1 MCLFTV
7 RFFACSQAKLMND
20 RELNSSFLH
29 ELHQTLKHTLQYAL
43 LDYKYPQSGT
53 KVVDTVV

>member
-20 RELNSSFLH
+20 RELNSLFLH
-29 ELHQTLKHTLQYAL
+29 ELHQTLKHTLQYVL
-43 LDYKYPQSGT
+43 LDYKYPQIRDKSS
-53 KVVDTVV
+53 